1 MTSQLLKHAAIKKT
15 ELRNVI
21 AVDGR
26 SALPHPLWNMDHDA
40 VLIEAIAKHGWVER
54 DKACRKIASDSGLK
68 WGSPFQASDIDP
80 KSRLSDDEWKD
91 LQDTA
96 KRASYFLDDS
106 EALLDGLK
114 GFNRQKGF
122 NRHLIIESYGLKHAE
137 EDSGA
142 KKWLVDDEFLLNA
155 SEKSHN
161 NSKSTELV
169 DLPTRKDLAKRA
181 KLVLQKSIAVAESGD
196 RVNNAPTAVAKGT

>member
-96 KRASYFLDDS
+96 K
-106 EALLDGLK
+106 
-114 GFNRQKGF
+114 GF